1 MKTGGNRLLISVSR
15 HVSAAVAAL
24 ALCAVTGTA
33 YAQQFVSISN
43 NVANV
48 RAQPTTRSEKLWELN
63 RGYPL
68 AVTKRQG
75 SWLKVRDFEGDL
87 GWIYRPLT
95 GNTPHHVVRAKVA
108 NLRAAPQTS
117 ARLVGKLEQYE
128 LLKTVGKRNGWVH
141 VKRNNGQQGWVAQR
155 LVWGW

>member
-1 MKTGGNRLLISVSR
+1 MSVSR
-15 HVSAAVAAL
+15 YVSTAVAAL
-24 ALCAVTGTA
+24 ALCAATGAA
-33 YAQQFVSISN
+33 YAEQFVSISSAT
-43 NVANV
+43 ANV
-48 RAQPTTRSEKLWELN
+48 RAQPTPRAEKLWELN

-75 SWLKVRDFEGDL
+75 NWFKVRDFEGDL

-95 GNTPHHVVRAKVA
+95 GKAPHHVVRAKVA

-128 LLKTVGKRNGWVH
+128 LVKTVSKRSGWVQ
-141 VKRNNGQQGWVAQR
+141 VKRHNGQQGWVAQR